1 MRHRTVR
8 EIIIE
13 DARKEKPMK
22 TTAGLWIDHRKAVIA
37 IVSAEGEE
45 TMEIRSNVEKQ
56 PGRFAGVRSTRHY
69 EAQQVQADD
78 SRERNFTGELNDYYD
93 EVIAAIRGAESILL
107 FGPGEAKG
115 ELIIAMETVDKMTD
129 RQIAAKV
136 REYFHKENPAIG
148 STSSHPTG
156 NL

>member
-1 MRHRTVR
+1 
-8 EIIIE
+8 
-13 DARKEKPMK
+13 MK

-56 PGRFAGVRSTRHY
+56 PGRFAGVRSTTHY
-69 EAQQVQADD
+69 GQQVPADD
-78 SRERNFTGELNDYYD
+78 SHEKEFTGHLNRFYAG
-93 EVIAAIRGAESILL
+93 VIAAIGDAESILI

-115 ELIIAMETVDKMTD
+115 ELKKRLEHAKLGGHIIAMETADKMTD

-136 REYFHKENPAIG
+136 REYFHQ
-148 STSSHPTG
+148 
-156 NL
+156 